1 MVPPPKRAE
10 LLFDWESR
18 LFIDI
23 LLAVVH
29 AILMVAAVGLLL
41 LALVLLIEVI
51 ASLPTRR
58 RTSRVKTEPT
68 CPYAIIIP
76 AHDEVGTIEETLAAL
91 REQVGEQGRILVVA
105 DNCTDETAAV
115 SAAAGAEV
123 ITRVD
128 TERRGKGYA
137 LDFAIRHLKADAP
150 EVVII
155 LDADCIPAPGTI
167 ECLVTSCQRL
177 KQPLQARYDLIPPS
191 RTAGP
196 LARVGAFAWRVKNVV
211 RPMGLANMGLPC
223 LLMGTGM
230 AFPWSAIV
238 KTDLETGHLVE
249 DMVLGLELT
258 AAGLPPRFL
267 PEASVHSALP
277 VSVEGQTSQRTR
289 WETGHLQVITR
300 LVPRFLFD
308 GLRRGNLP
316 LVSTALDAAVPPL
329 AFLVL
334 MLIGLAAVS
343 GLVAIV
349 GGSATAFLT
358 TFIAGI
364 AALVAVAIAWS
375 TAGRDLL
382 SPKEFLM
389 LPGYVASKL
398 PLYAR
403 ALAGRQL
410 QWVRSKRN

>member
-1 MVPPPKRAE
+1 M
-10 LLFDWESR
+10 
-18 LFIDI
+18 FIDM
-23 LLAVVH
+23 LLAVIH
-29 AILMVAAVGLLL
+29 AILMVAAVSLSV
-41 LALVLLIEVI
+41 LALVLLIEVV
-51 ASLPTRR
+51 ASLARPR
-58 RTSRVKTEPT
+58 RTSHVKTKPA

-76 AHDEVGTIEETLAAL
+76 AHDEVGTIEATLAAL
-91 REQVGEQGRILVVA
+91 REQVGDDGRILVVA
-105 DNCTDETAAV
+105 DNCMDETAAV

-123 ITRVD
+123 ITRSD

-137 LDFAIRHLKADAP
+137 LDFAIRHLKAHAP

-167 ECLVTSCQRL
+167 ECLVTTCRRLQR
-177 KQPLQARYDLIPPS
+177 PLQARYDLIPPS

-277 VSVEGQTSQRTR
+277 VSIEGQTSQRTR

-308 GLRRGNLP
+308 GLRRGNWALF
-316 LVSTALDAAVPPL
+316 STALDAAVPPL
-329 AFLVL
+329 AFMAL
-334 MLIGLAAVS
+334 MLIGLAVTS
-343 GLVAIV
+343 GLVALA
-349 GGSATAFLT
+349 GGPATALLT
-358 TFIAGI
+358 TLVASV
-364 AALVAVAIAWS
+364 AALLAVAIAWL